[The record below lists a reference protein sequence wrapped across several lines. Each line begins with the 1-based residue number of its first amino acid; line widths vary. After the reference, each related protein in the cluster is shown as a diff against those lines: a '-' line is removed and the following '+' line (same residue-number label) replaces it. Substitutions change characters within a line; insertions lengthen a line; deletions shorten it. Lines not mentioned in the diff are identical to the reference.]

1 MDHVKKIQ
9 QNKYLIVCGILLI
22 SGLFIYY
29 LISRNNDVK
38 MITEYY
44 RFDGTTLKYSDTI
57 MIKKKGVNYEIHI
70 SNDKRKDTN
79 FVINTTDAQL
89 FLLNKST
96 NIMTHEVKENK
107 MVKSKVQST
116 FFTPYLTNN
125 SVFEA
130 KKMFKIENN
139 EYTVYRYLENFLD
152 EKDCNGYSYYL
163 KDVGFI
169 AYINTK
175 SEYYWVIKEISNSAY
190 LSDSHREKLIKSLKD
205 DTVFFKNKRYV
216 PPIPNEFR

>member
-1 MDHVKKIQ
+1 M
-9 QNKYLIVCGILLI
+9 I

-29 LISRNNDVK
+29 FIFVNNDVR
-38 MITEYY
+38 MITEYH

-57 MIKKKGVNYEIHI
+57 IIKKQGINYEIQI

-79 FVINTTDAQL
+79 FVINTTDSQL

-96 NIMTHEVKENK
+96 KVMTHEVKEHK
-107 MVKSKVQST
+107 IVKSKVQST

-130 KKMFKIENN
+130 KKIFKIENN

-152 EKDCNGYSYYL
+152 EKDYNGYSYYL

-169 AYINTK
+169 ANINTK
-175 SEYYWVIKEISNSAY
+175 SEYYWVIKEILNSNY
-190 LSDSHREKLIKSLKD
+190 LSDSQREKLIKSLKD
-205 DTVFFKNKRYV
+205 DTIFFKNKRVV

>member
-1 MDHVKKIQ
+1 MDDIRTIQ
-9 QNKYLIVCGILLI
+9 QNKYLIVCVILLI
-22 SGLFIYY
+22 SGLIIYY
-29 LISRNNDVK
+29 SISRNNDVK

-44 RFDGTTLKYSDTI
+44 RFDGTALKYSDTI
-57 MIKKKGVNYEIHI
+57 MLKKNGINYEIHI

-96 NIMTHEVKENK
+96 KVMTHEVKENK

-125 SVFEA
+125 SVFQA
-130 KKMFKIENN
+130 KKIFKIENN
-139 EYTVYRYLENFLD
+139 EYAVYRYLENILD
-152 EKDCNGYSYYL
+152 DNGYSYYL
-163 KDVGFI
+163 KNVGFI